1 VGWYELRR
9 VADDDSVEIAYFGLA
24 PGALGQGLG
33 KHLLSYAVLD
43 AWGMKP
49 SRVWLHTCTL
59 DHPAALPNYLAR
71 GFAPYRTE
79 TYRVD
84 SQPMFKL
91 RLPRISRRTVWLIA
105 SGIVLVPVL
114 VFAVWTW
121 SALTWSYST
130 GERAGYVQKF
140 SKRGWLCKT
149 WEGELAL
156 VTMPGTVAEI
166 FYFSVRDD
174 AVAQSINQS
183 LGRRVSLTY
192 EEHVGVPTTCFAE
205 TSYFVT
211 SVKVIDDPAPIGP
224 APVPAPQPQ
233 PAPK

>member
-1 VGWYELRR
+1 
-9 VADDDSVEIAYFGLA
+9 
-24 PGALGQGLG
+24 
-33 KHLLSYAVLD
+33 
-43 AWGMKP
+43 
-49 SRVWLHTCTL
+49 
-59 DHPAALPNYLAR
+59 
-71 GFAPYRTE
+71 
-79 TYRVD
+79 
-84 SQPMFKL
+84 
-91 RLPRISRRTVWLIA
+91 
-105 SGIVLVPVL
+105 
-114 VFAVWTW
+114 
-121 SALTWSYST
+121 
-130 GERAGYVQKF
+130 VQKL
-140 SKRGWLCKT
+140 SKKGWLCKT

-156 VTMPGTVAEI
+156 VTMPGTVAEK